1 MVTIFCRS
9 DCFTIEIQNYLR
21 IISGAFLEISPDK
34 LIEERKMSGFTFR
47 KEPIIQMTE
56 VLPLLNLPLF
66 DGNDSAFLAIKAGA
80 V

>member
-1 MVTIFCRS
+1 
-9 DCFTIEIQNYLR
+9 
-21 IISGAFLEISPDK
+21 
-34 LIEERKMSGFTFR
+34 MSGFTFR

-80 V
+80 VWVIFQILFINRSFSLTATESLP